1 MSSLWKPFRASGP
14 QSAAWVMASLFSWSK
29 GSIPGFKSLCLSAG
43 AQPHSSGQLH
53 GCRVTVLASEPGPT
67 PPASPTGCP
76 GAWESWSSGHVL
88 SLFFGGASL
97 PLCGAVAPLPSPA
110 GVVPVLASA
119 RGAGQRGGPA
129 WRLGVSSR
137 WLRARAVGQAQSVGT
152 EPGDERRGAA
162 QTYGPWHRRGGVWH
176 TGGGT
181 RVCGTRVRGTRE
193 VALGCVAHGYVAH
206 GRVAH
211 RRVAHGCVAHGRWH
225 TEPGM
230 CALARRSVPAC
241 AGAPCAGTAL
251 LHGGRVPAAAKAA
264 PCPRKP
270 RHRQSRPQPVAT
282 WARRGP
288 SRAVRGALLPS
299 AARSQRGRSGGSR
312 IPATA
317 ASPWG
322 PASHAIPSAPRA
334 RPESSSPLPVLHP
347 AARTAPHRRK
357 QTPPATTAALKAP
370 HSSAPLCRWCC
381 TDKS

>member
-162 QTYGPWHRRGGVWH
+162 QTYGPRHRRGGVWH

-181 RVCGTRVRGTRE
+181 RVCGTRVRGTRVCGTRVCGTRVCGTRE
-193 VALGCVAHGYVAH
+193 GGTQEGGTRVCGTRKVAHGT
-206 GRVAH
+206 GRV
-211 RRVAHGCVAHGRWH
+211 
-225 TEPGM
+225 
-230 CALARRSVPAC
+230 C
-241 AGAPCAGTAL
+241 AGSALCAC
-251 LHGGRVPAAAKAA
+251 V
-264 PCPRKP
+264 C
-270 RHRQSRPQPVAT
+270 
-282 WARRGP
+282 
-288 SRAVRGALLPS
+288 
-299 AARSQRGRSGGSR
+299 GGSVCR
-312 IPATA
+312 H
-317 ASPWG
+317 G
-322 PASHAIPSAPRA
+322 
-334 RPESSSPLPVLHP
+334 P
-347 AARTAPHRRK
+347 AARGPCASGGQGCPVPTQAQAQAEPSPACRDMGSARSLPRR
-357 QTPPATTAALKAP
+357 ARGAAALCSPQPARPLRREPHPGHGCFSLGACIPRNSLRTTGKA
-370 HSSAPLCRWCC
+370 
-381 TDKS
+381 